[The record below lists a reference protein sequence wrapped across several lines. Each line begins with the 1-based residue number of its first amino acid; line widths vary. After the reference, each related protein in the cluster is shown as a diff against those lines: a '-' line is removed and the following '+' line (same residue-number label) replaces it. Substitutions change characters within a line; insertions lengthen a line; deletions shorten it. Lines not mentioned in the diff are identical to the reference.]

1 MTVAVEV
8 ASKIFHAPFEVKD
21 DSTGSVQAAFSVFN
35 VIDSDGDVVKPS
47 AFTDGQEVPMC
58 WAHRWEQPI
67 GRGVVKVGRKQA
79 VFDGAF
85 FLDTDAGMEAYKTVK
100 NMGNLQEWSFGFR
113 ILEAEDGEFEDR
125 GVQFLKKLELFEVSP
140 VLVGAN
146 RETRTV
152 AIKGANYDPLSSLK
166 DMMAEM
172 RGAMSAMRSA
182 MTRMERA
189 MEMEASADPDGTKG
203 AIAPHTTPKD
213 ADATWD
219 GPAEV
224 AAMPATVATLRAK
237 HAWVDPDG
245 DPDAK
250 ASYKFP
256 HHPADSTAA
265 IRAAVNN
272 AKARL
277 SQANIPDGDRAG
289 VLRHLNGHFPP
300 ESGIEP
306 ADGKQLADDSDAL
319 IREAL
324 ERELM
329 DCN

>member
-1 MTVAVEV
+1 MTTAVEV
-8 ASKIFHAPFEVKD
+8 ASKVFHAPFEVKD

-47 AFTDGQEVPMC
+47 AFTDGQEVPMV

-113 ILEAEDGEFEDR
+113 VLEAEDGEFEDR

-152 AIKGANYDPLSSLK
+152 AIKGADEKPFPNEHACRLRDPGDFQADSFRRTNREHEGKRYSVIMGRLEGETTMTEQAYRYPKGSW
-166 DMMAEM
+166 EM
-172 RGAMSAMRSA
+172 
-182 MTRMERA
+182 
-189 MEMEASADPDGTKG
+189 
-203 AIAPHTTPKD
+203 
-213 ADATWD
+213 ADARSHCKGHEGRFEAASESGFD
-219 GPAEV
+219 YAES
-224 AAMPATVATLRAK
+224 L
-237 HAWVDPDG
+237 
-245 DPDAK
+245 
-250 ASYKFP
+250 
-256 HHPADSTAA
+256 
-265 IRAAVNN
+265 
-272 AKARL
+272 L
-277 SQANIPDGDRAG
+277 
-289 VLRHLNGHFPP
+289 
-300 ESGIEP
+300 GIEP

-319 IREAL
+319 IFEAL